1 MSAAPHARRRLPVG
15 PAPGP
20 APPGPPLPRWAQTLG
35 LLLGSARFL
44 DACRRRYGD
53 VVTLRTL
60 FHPCLVMVFDPE
72 LTRQLFRGS
81 PEHLR
86 AGEANAVLG
95 PIVGPRSLLLLDGA
109 EHLRHRR
116 LLLKPFHGERMRAYE
131 ATMRDATDRAIDGW
145 PVGEPFALLGSMQAL
160 TLDVILLAVF
170 GVQHEGRR
178 ADLHRAIRA
187 MLEPMGTRRDIAL
200 MMLSG
205 GRAGATAARGAFVAR
220 RKAVD
225 ALIHAEIAAHRAA
238 GDLDERTDVLSML
251 LLARDEQG
259 AALTDDE
266 LRDELVTLLV
276 AGHETTATALAW
288 AFERLLAN
296 PLTLEAL
303 RGALDVDDRAYLDA
317 VVKETLRARP
327 IIAGIGRRVRGEAQ
341 QVGPFRVEP
350 GAEINPSLGGIHR
363 RPDHY
368 PQPSEFRP
376 ERFLGDDVPDGSAW
390 VPFGG
395 GTRRCPGA
403 SFATFEMAII
413 IARVLER
420 TTLQP
425 AGKRPERPIRKGV
438 TFVPRDGVR
447 VRLAGPPMPVSQ

>member
-1 MSAAPHARRRLPVG
+1 
-15 PAPGP
+15 
-20 APPGPPLPRWAQTLG
+20 
-35 LLLGSARFL
+35 
-44 DACRRRYGD
+44 
-53 VVTLRTL
+53 VVTLHTL
-60 FHPCLVMVFDPE
+60 FAAHLVMVFDPE
-72 LTRQLFRGS
+72 LTGEILRGAS
-81 PEHLR
+81 EHLR

-131 ATMRDATDRAIDGW
+131 TTMCDATDRAIDGW
-145 PVGEPFALLGSMQAL
+145 PVDEPFALLPSMQAF
-160 TLDVILLAVF
+160 TLDVILRTVF
-170 GVQHEGRR
+170 GVWDEHRR
-178 ADLHRAIRA
+178 IDLHRAIRA
-187 MLEPMGTRRDIAL
+187 MLEPIGTRRDIAV
-200 MMLSG
+200 MSLSG
-205 GRAGATAARGAFVAR
+205 GRRGAMAPRGAFVAR
-220 RKAVD
+220 RRAVD
-225 ALIHAEIAAHRAA
+225 DLIQAEIAARRTA

-259 AALTDDE
+259 AALTDEE

-296 PLTLEAL
+296 PVTLEAL
-303 RGALDVDDRAYLDA
+303 RAALEVGDRVYLDA

-327 IIAGIGRRVRGEAQ
+327 IIAGIGRRVRGGAQ
-341 QVGPFRVEP
+341 QVGGFPVQP
-350 GAEINPSLGGIHR
+350 GSEINPSLAGIHR

-368 PQPSEFRP
+368 PRPHEFRP
-376 ERFLGDDVPDGSAW
+376 ERFLGDEVPHGSAW

-403 SFATFEMAII
+403 SFATFEMALV

-420 TTLQP
+420 TALQT
-425 AGKRPERPIRKGV
+425 AWRRPERPIRKGV

-447 VRLAGPPMPVSQ
+447 VRLRGPPVPVSRLGS

>member
-1 MSAAPHARRRLPVG
+1 MSAAPPARRRT
-15 PAPGP
+15 PASPARPP

-35 LLLGSARFL
+35 LLLASARFL

-72 LTRQLFRGS
+72 LTRQVFRGS

-131 ATMRDATDRAIDGW
+131 ATMRDATDRAIDDW
-145 PVGEPFALLGSMQAL
+145 PVGKPFALLGSMQAL

-170 GVQHEGRR
+170 GVQDTGRR

-187 MLEPMGTRRDIAL
+187 MLGPMGTRRDIAL

-205 GRAGATAARGAFVAR
+205 GRVGATAARGAFVAR

-225 ALIHAEIAAHRAA
+225 GLIHAEIAARRAET
-238 GDLDERTDVLSML
+238 DLAQRTDVLSML
-251 LLARDEQG
+251 LLARDEDG
-259 AALTDDE
+259 AALNDDE

-288 AFERLLAN
+288 AFERLLAH
-296 PLTLEAL
+296 PATLARL
-303 RGALDVDDRAYLDA
+303 RGALAAGDRSYLDA

-327 IIAGIGRRVRGEAQ
+327 IIAGIGRRVRGETQ
-341 QVGPFRVEP
+341 QVGAYRIEP
-350 GAEINPSLGGIHR
+350 GVEINPSLAGIHR

-368 PQPSEFRP
+368 PQPREFRP
-376 ERFLGDDVPDGSAW
+376 ERFLGDEVPDGSAW

-403 SFATFEMAII
+403 SFATFEMAAV

-420 TTLQP
+420 TALQP
-425 AGKRPERPIRKGV
+425 AWKRRERPIRKGV
-438 TFVPRDGVR
+438 TFIPRDGVR
-447 VRLAGPPMPVSQ
+447 VRLPGPPAPVSR

>member
-1 MSAAPHARRRLPVG
+1 
-15 PAPGP
+15 
-20 APPGPPLPRWAQTLG
+20 
-35 LLLGSARFL
+35 
-44 DACRRRYGD
+44 

-72 LTRQLFRGS
+72 LTRQVFRGS

-131 ATMRDATDRAIDGW
+131 ATMREATDRAIDGW

-170 GVQHEGRR
+170 GVQDTGRR

-187 MLEPMGTRRDIAL
+187 MLAPMGTRRDIAL

-220 RKAVD
+220 RNAVD
-225 ALIHAEIAAHRAA
+225 GLIHAEISARRVET
-238 GDLDERTDVLSML
+238 DLAQRTDVLSML
-251 LLARDEQG
+251 LLARDEDG
-259 AALTDDE
+259 AALNDDE

-296 PLTLEAL
+296 PATLGRL
-303 RGALDVDDRAYLDA
+303 RGALAAGDRSYLDA

-341 QVGPFRVEP
+341 QVGSFRIEP
-350 GAEINPSLGGIHR
+350 GVEINPSLAGIHR
-363 RPDHY
+363 CPDHY
-368 PQPSEFRP
+368 PQPREFRP
-376 ERFLGDDVPDGSAW
+376 ERFLGDEAPDGSAW

-403 SFATFEMAII
+403 SFATFEMAAV

-420 TTLQP
+420 TALQP
-425 AGKRPERPIRKGV
+425 AWKRRERPIRKGV

-447 VRLAGPPMPVSQ
+447 VRLTGPPTRG